1 MSLDKRRQVAERI
14 IALLR
19 EEGYIRTGGEINR
32 ETGEC
37 RINLVSEDDSM
48 WINIRDAPP
57 SLLAEFCNVYEEIHA
72 LGFGLIHSCTRLRP
86 LGYSEIAK
94 EDLSPELSGTWEPN
108 IITTRRRSGCLELSS
123 PWRSRGHRQ
132 PGDGW
137 ASARVVIVGGS
148 DERRCGREELCP
160 PHPLHRKDTQGA

>member
-19 EEGYIRTGGEINR
+19 EEGYVRTGGEINR

-37 RINLVSEDDSM
+37 RINLVGEDDTM
-48 WINIRDAPP
+48 WINIRDKPP

-72 LGFGLIHSCTRLRP
+72 LGFGLIHSCIRLRP

-94 EDLSPELSGTWEPN
+94 EDLSPELK
-108 IITTRRRSGCLELSS
+108 RDLETEYHYYKAAFWVPRIVVALAILVATGSLETV
-123 PWRSRGHRQ
+123 GHLL
-132 PGDGW
+132 GW
-137 ASARVVIVGGS
+137 
-148 DERRCGREELCP
+148 
-160 PHPLHRKDTQGA
+160 

>member
-1 MSLDKRRQVAERI
+1 MALDKRRQVAERI

-19 EEGYIRTGGEINR
+19 EEGYVRTGGEINR

-37 RINLVSEDDSM
+37 RINLVGEDDSM

-94 EDLSPELSGTWEPN
+94 EGFSPELIADLQHEYHYYRGAFWALRIAIVLAVLLLTGS
-108 IITTRRRSGCLELSS
+108 LEIAAHLM
-123 PWRSRGHRQ
+123 
-132 PGDGW
+132 GW
-137 ASARVVIVGGS
+137 
-148 DERRCGREELCP
+148 
-160 PHPLHRKDTQGA
+160 

>member
-1 MSLDKRRQVAERI
+1 MALDKRRQIAEEI

-19 EEGYIRTGGEINR
+19 AEGYVRTGGEINR

-37 RINLVSEDDSM
+37 RINLVGEDDTM
-48 WINIRDAPP
+48 WINIRDKPP

-94 EDLSPELSGTWEPN
+94 QDISPELK
-108 IITTRRRSGCLELSS
+108 RDLETEYHYYKAAFWVPRIVVALVILVATGSLETV
-123 PWRSRGHRQ
+123 GHLL
-132 PGDGW
+132 GW
-137 ASARVVIVGGS
+137 
-148 DERRCGREELCP
+148 
-160 PHPLHRKDTQGA
+160 